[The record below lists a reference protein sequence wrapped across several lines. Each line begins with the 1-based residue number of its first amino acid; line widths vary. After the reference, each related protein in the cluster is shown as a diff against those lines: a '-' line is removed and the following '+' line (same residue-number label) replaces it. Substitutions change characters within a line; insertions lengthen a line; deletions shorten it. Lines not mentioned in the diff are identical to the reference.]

1 MKLPSSTSVY
11 LSIEKEIEN
20 ISTKKKKYQCDICEK
35 EFKNNRGL
43 KDHFKY
49 AYNFV

>member
-20 ISTKKKKYQCDICEK
+20 ISTKKIYQCDICEK
-35 EFKNNRGL
+35 EFKNNT
-43 KDHFKY
+43 
-49 AYNFV
+49 

>member
-20 ISTKKKKYQCDICEK
+20 ISTKKNISVTFVKKSSRTIQ
-35 EFKNNRGL
+35 
-43 KDHFKY
+43 
-49 AYNFV
+49 A

>member
-20 ISTKKKKYQCDICEK
+20 ISTKKKYQCDICEK
-35 EFKNNRGL
+35 EFKNNTGL

-49 AYNFV
+49 AHNFV